1 MAFPQTHRHS
11 HRNRFFHPLLNPT
24 LPPGIIV
31 SQIPPWNDLRGF
43 GVSRF
48 NLHPL
53 NGIGRQVRR
62 YHPAD
67 QKVLLFGQGLH
78 SRPLGQQQFFGI
90 QRVHGLCQ
98 FRGGFSF
105 PAPPPR
111 PAQSPPWRSSCSSLK
126 RIKAFKITV
135 LSTCRRVPDT
145 VRCSFIQGGSSVLQ
159 RGHCTGQGARWP
171 QN

>member
-1 MAFPQTHRHS
+1 MSIGRQTKDDIHEVVL
-11 HRNRFFHPLLNPT
+11 NAVKFQKGLNPT

-90 QRVHGLCQ
+90 
-98 FRGGFSF
+98 
-105 PAPPPR
+105 
-111 PAQSPPWRSSCSSLK
+111 
-126 RIKAFKITV
+126 
-135 LSTCRRVPDT
+135 
-145 VRCSFIQGGSSVLQ
+145 
-159 RGHCTGQGARWP
+159 
-171 QN
+171 